1 MSEQRIL
8 DAFRRWGHLQ
18 ANLDPLDRL
27 RPQPHPE
34 LDVSGEAAERARA
47 VYCGSLGV
55 EFTHMPDPD
64 RCRWIQRRMEAV
76 LPDGLDRSRILELLI
91 SADTLERVFQTRY
104 IGAKRYS
111 LEGSTALIPL
121 LAEVLDRS
129 AEQGAEQAV
138 MAMSHRGRLNAM
150 YHIVGKSGA
159 EVFARFED
167 VDPRSVLGSGDVK
180 YHIGATGVFRSRKGQ
195 PISIHLVS
203 NPSHLDGEDLSERF
217 KGQSSQWEDFD
228 TDGWAVES
236 YRIAEEY
243 AYRTKKKGAKIK
255 STWKLKP
262 PYANRALPIVEN
274 QLAKAGLRLAHLL
287 TGISI
292 LSFTFTRKPM
302 PLTLSCQSQIA
313 RASLRW

>member
-1 MSEQRIL
+1 MAHEAVTIL
-8 DAFRRWGHLQ
+8 GGGNTAFSVA
-18 ANLDPLDRL
+18 ANLTL
-27 RPQPHPE
+27 R
-34 LDVSGEAAERARA
+34 G
-47 VYCGSLGV
+47 
-55 EFTHMPDPD
+55 
-64 RCRWIQRRMEAV
+64 
-76 LPDGLDRSRILELLI
+76 
-91 SADTLERVFQTRY
+91 
-104 IGAKRYS
+104 YS
-111 LEGSTALIPL
+111 
-121 LAEVLDRS
+121 
-129 AEQGAEQAV
+129 
-138 MAMSHRGRLNAM
+138 
-150 YHIVGKSGA
+150 
-159 EVFARFED
+159 
-167 VDPRSVLGSGDVK
+167 
-180 YHIGATGVFRSRKGQ
+180 
-195 PISIHLVS
+195 
-203 NPSHLDGEDLSERF
+203 GEDLSERF